1 MIAKETRKRLS
12 GYRKRIW
19 MMRPIPTSIDMKL
32 IIAGS
37 RTIHPDTQFILQK
50 MNELNFPFE
59 SNVTE
64 IVSGGAIGVDR
75 CGEQFARDVHLPV
88 TQFKPDYKMYAGRAP
103 LVRNAKMAAYA
114 DILLLIW
121 NGRSSGSADMKNK
134 MKLLN
139 KPIYEVI
146 VQD

>member
-1 MIAKETRKRLS
+1 MRL
-12 GYRKRIW
+12 
-19 MMRPIPTSIDMKL
+19 IPTSIDMKL

-37 RTIHPDTQFILQK
+37 RTLHPDSVFIMQK
-50 MNELNFPFE
+50 INEMNLTDEQKI
-59 SNVTE
+59 SE

-121 NGRSSGSADMKNK
+121 NGRSSGSLDMKNK